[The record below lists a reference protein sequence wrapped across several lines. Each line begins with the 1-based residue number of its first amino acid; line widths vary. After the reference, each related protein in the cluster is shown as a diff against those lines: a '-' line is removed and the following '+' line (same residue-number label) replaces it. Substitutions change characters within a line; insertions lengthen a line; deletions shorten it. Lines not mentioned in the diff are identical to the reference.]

1 MKKLLETFGA
11 TDIKHQFLFDK
22 QNEKTRFLFV
32 INEQDSALNCYN
44 HFIHNPTVNNGINS
58 AKIFYIKPG
67 KWFWLNVEPIFMKY
81 ADKEAE
87 EYVKA
92 EEANK
97 LAKEA
102 RTKKQDYQRKQRT
115 YNNQN

>member
-1 MKKLLETFGA
+1 
-11 TDIKHQFLFDK
+11 
-22 QNEKTRFLFV
+22 
-32 INEQDSALNCYN
+32 
-44 HFIHNPTVNNGINS
+44 
-58 AKIFYIKPG
+58 
-67 KWFWLNVEPIFMKY
+67 MKY

-102 RTKKQDYQRKQRT
+102 RTKKQDYQRKPRT

>member
-1 MKKLLETFGA
+1 
-11 TDIKHQFLFDK
+11 
-22 QNEKTRFLFV
+22 
-32 INEQDSALNCYN
+32 
-44 HFIHNPTVNNGINS
+44 
-58 AKIFYIKPG
+58 
-67 KWFWLNVEPIFMKY
+67 MKY

-102 RTKKQDYQRKQRT
+102 RTKKQDYLRKPRT

>member
-1 MKKLLETFGA
+1 
-11 TDIKHQFLFDK
+11 
-22 QNEKTRFLFV
+22 
-32 INEQDSALNCYN
+32 
-44 HFIHNPTVNNGINS
+44 
-58 AKIFYIKPG
+58 
-67 KWFWLNVEPIFMKY
+67 MKY

-102 RTKKQDYQRKQRT
+102 RTKKQDYQRKPRT
-115 YNNQN
+115 YNNQNQVETLEQVQQKTGIEFGQKPLFTRTKPKSEV

>member
-1 MKKLLETFGA
+1 MHAAEQSLSVLEQHAQKLKLVTGFGA
-11 TDIKHQFLFDK
+11 FRVL
-22 QNEKTRFLFV
+22 
-32 INEQDSALNCYN
+32 S
-44 HFIHNPTVNNGINS
+44 
-58 AKIFYIKPG
+58 
-67 KWFWLNVEPIFMKY
+67 

-102 RTKKQDYQRKQRT
+102 RTKKQDYQRKPRT